1 MNEKNKIN
9 PDDYITKRQATLLLG
24 FKNSRSISELIKKKY
39 LKTYKF
45 DFRERAFLNREE
57 VLALPKKDPPQ
68 SINQLLK
75 PLQLRFLR
83 RRKHKR

>member
-39 LKTYKF
+39 LKTYMIDSSK
-45 DFRERAFLNREE
+45 RE
-57 VLALPKKDPPQ
+57 VLNKSEVLSLPQKDSPVG
-68 SINQLLK
+68 
-75 PLQLRFLR
+75 
-83 RRKHKR
+83 

>member
-39 LKTYKF
+39 LKTYMIDSSK
-45 DFRERAFLNREE
+45 RE
-57 VLALPKKDPPQ
+57 VLKKSEVLSLPQKDSPVG
-68 SINQLLK
+68 
-75 PLQLRFLR
+75 
-83 RRKHKR
+83 